1 MPAFPSALARHPE
14 QPAADPMVLDC
25 RGRMLDCRPRQ
36 RAHVMGILNVTPD
49 SFSDGGR
56 YASVDAALQRAGQ
69 MIEEGAAILD
79 IGGESTRP
87 RGKAYGAGAATVS
100 AEEEIERTVPVVEAI
115 TRHLPHAIVSIDTY
129 KGEVA
134 RAALRAGA
142 HIVNDVTGLRHGIG
156 TARAAADFG
165 APLVVMHAL
174 GKPGDMPHA
183 HASEDVVD
191 EITTSLAESVREARD
206 AGVEHVVID
215 PGFGFGK
222 SVEGNL
228 QLIAE
233 LDRFAALGRPVLVGI
248 SRKSAVGAVLGS
260 QEEPVPVDERLF
272 GTLGLTALAVM
283 KGASIVRTHD
293 VRPTVELLKVLSA
306 AEGVALREA
315 AT

>member
-1 MPAFPSALARHPE
+1 MPAFSSAIARRPE
-14 QPAADPMVLDC
+14 RPAADPMALDC
-25 RGRMLDCRPRQ
+25 RGRMLDCRPGHP
-36 RAHVMGILNVTPD
+36 AHVMGVLNVTPD
-49 SFSDGGR
+49 SFSDGER
-56 YASVDAALQRAGQ
+56 YASVDAALQRAEQ
-69 MIEEGAAILD
+69 MLEEGAAILD

-87 RGKAYGAGAATVS
+87 RGKAYGAGATAVS
-100 AEEEIERTVPVVEAI
+100 AEEEIERTVPVIEAI
-115 TRHLPHAIVSIDTY
+115 ARHLPHAILSIDTY

-142 HIVNDVTGLRHGIG
+142 HVVNDVSGLRHGIG

-174 GKPGDMPHA
+174 GKPGDMPHE
-183 HASEDVVD
+183 HVYEDVVD
-191 EITTSLAESVREARD
+191 EVAESLAESVRAAGN

-228 QLIAE
+228 QLIAG

-248 SRKSAVGAVLGS
+248 SRKSTVGAVLGS

-272 GTLGLTALAVM
+272 GSLGLTALAVM

-293 VRPTVELLKVLSA
+293 VRPTVDLLKVLFA

-315 AT
+315 AK

>member
-1 MPAFPSALARHPE
+1 MPTFSSAIARRPE
-14 QPAADPMVLDC
+14 RPAADPMVLDC
-25 RGRMLDCRPRQ
+25 RGRILDCRRGQPP
-36 RAHVMGILNVTPD
+36 HVMGILNVTPD

-56 YASVDAALQRAGQ
+56 YASVDAALLRAEQ
-69 MIEEGAAILD
+69 MLEEGAVILD

-87 RGKAYGAGAATVS
+87 RGKTYGAGATVLS
-100 AEEEIERTVPVVEAI
+100 AVEEIERTVPVIEALA
-115 TRHLPHAIVSIDTY
+115 RDFPHAILSIDTY

-156 TARAAADFG
+156 TARAAADYG

-183 HASEDVVD
+183 HEYEDVVD
-191 EITTSLAESVREARD
+191 EVAMSLADSVRAAQN

-233 LDRFAALGRPVLVGI
+233 LDRFAVLGRPVLVGI
-248 SRKSAVGAVLGS
+248 SRKSTVGAVLGS
-260 QEEPVPVDERLF
+260 QEEPIPVDERLF
-272 GTLGLTALAVM
+272 GSLGLTALAVM

-293 VRPTVELLKVLSA
+293 VRPTVELLRVLSA

-315 AT
+315 AK

>member
-1 MPAFPSALARHPE
+1 
-14 QPAADPMVLDC
+14 
-25 RGRMLDCRPRQ
+25 
-36 RAHVMGILNVTPD
+36 MGILNVTPD
-49 SFSDGGR
+49 SFSDGGQF
-56 YASVDAALQRAGQ
+56 ASVDAAVHRAGQ
-69 MIEEGAAILD
+69 MLEEGAAILD

-87 RGKAYGAGAATVS
+87 RGKAYGAGATTVS
-100 AEEEIERTVPVVEAI
+100 AAEEIKRTVPVIEAVA
-115 TRHLPHAIVSIDTY
+115 REFPHAILSIDTY

-156 TARAAADFG
+156 TARAAADFS

-174 GKPGDMPHA
+174 GRPGDMPHLRA
-183 HASEDVVD
+183 YEDVVD
-191 EITTSLAESVREARD
+191 EVAESLAESVRAARN

-233 LDRFAALGRPVLVGI
+233 LHRFVALGRPVLVGI
-248 SRKSAVGAVLGS
+248 SRKSTVGTVLGS
-260 QEEPVPVDERLF
+260 EDDPVPVGERLF
-272 GTLGLTALAVM
+272 GSLGLTALAAM

-293 VRPTVELLKVLSA
+293 VRPTVDLLKALSA

-315 AT
+315 AK

>member
-1 MPAFPSALARHPE
+1 MPTFSSAIARRAKR
-14 QPAADPMVLDC
+14 PAADPMVLDC
-25 RGRMLDCRPRQ
+25 RGRILDCRPGLP
-36 RAHVMGILNVTPD
+36 AHVMGILNVTPD

-56 YASVDAALQRAGQ
+56 YASVDAAVQRAGQ
-69 MIEEGAAILD
+69 MLEEGAAILD
-79 IGGESTRP
+79 VGGESTRP
-87 RGKAYGAGAATVS
+87 RGKAYGAGPTIVS
-100 AEEEIERTVPVVEAI
+100 AEEEIERTVPVIEAI
-115 TRHLPHAIVSIDTY
+115 TRRFPHAIVSIDTY

-142 HIVNDVTGLRHGIG
+142 HIVNDVAGLRHGIG

-174 GKPGDMPHA
+174 GKPGDMPHV
-183 HASEDVVD
+183 HEYEDVVD
-191 EITTSLAESVREARD
+191 DVAASLTESVRAALD

-233 LDRFAALGRPVLVGI
+233 LDRFAELGRPVMVGI
-248 SRKSAVGAVLGS
+248 SRKSTVGAALGS

-272 GTLGLTALAVM
+272 GALGLTALAVM

-306 AEGVALREA
+306 AEGVVLREA